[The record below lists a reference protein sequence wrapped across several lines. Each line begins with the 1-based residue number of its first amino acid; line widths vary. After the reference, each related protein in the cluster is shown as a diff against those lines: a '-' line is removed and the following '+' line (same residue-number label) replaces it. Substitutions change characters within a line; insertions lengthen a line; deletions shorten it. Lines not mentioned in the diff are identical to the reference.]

1 MAQEK
6 AANAGRGEDRDS
18 ERTHTLRTGQSSQP
32 EAGWLP
38 GFSGDPVN
46 RAQLYIMKQVGV
58 ATLFIVGTLT
68 AVIWLTQSLR
78 FIKFILN
85 RGLPIETFLEL
96 TILLLPSFFLVTLP
110 VALFLATMF
119 ALNKMTNDRELIV
132 MRSTGLSDLG
142 LAWPIAVLGLI
153 AVGIGY
159 FLSLYLLPVSFR
171 HFKDLQIEIRENV
184 SAGLVQEGAFSS
196 LGKNLTIYVRDRTG
210 DNVYGILVQDDRQAD
225 KQFTM
230 MAERGVIA
238 SGPNGPRVIMFDG
251 NRQELDRK
259 SGKLSL
265 LYFKSYSFD
274 FAVRKAHKRVWREPN
289 ERFLP
294 ALLSPDDSGHD
305 RFYRKKLIASGHNRI
320 VTPLYGMTMPL
331 IALVAMLI
339 GQFNKRGQAMRI
351 VLGITAAAALQGIAM
366 GLFSASAKLLE
377 LMPLVYLNA
386 LLPAVAALF
395 LLSRRT
401 QLRLRLPSFARART
415 T

>member
-1 MAQEK
+1 M
-6 AANAGRGEDRDS
+6 
-18 ERTHTLRTGQSSQP
+18 
-32 EAGWLP
+32 
-38 GFSGDPVN
+38 N

-142 LAWPIAVLGLI
+142 LAWPIAVLGVI

-159 FLSLYLLPVSFR
+159 FLSLYLMPVSFR

-210 DNVYGILVQDDRQAD
+210 DNVYGILVQDDRQPD

-230 MAERGVIA
+230 MAERGVIT
-238 SGPNGPRVIMFDG
+238 SGPNGPRVVMFDG

-320 VTPLYGMTMPL
+320 VTPLYGLTMPL

-351 VLGITAAAALQGIAM
+351 VFGITAAAALQGVAM

-377 LMPLVYLNA
+377 LVPLVYLNA
-386 LLPAVAALF
+386 ILPAVAALF

-401 QLRLRLPSFARART
+401 QIRLRLPSFARART